1 MKHNNSKL
9 FILLCLFALIPNIL
23 VAGDFLISKKDFKA
37 KVTCIKVFPVED
49 SMRMNCIHLMENVEY
64 SVKLNPSDTAG
75 SERMAKIIELSK
87 ASAMAPYYIAF
98 KTLKLDKPHARDTVL
113 AKLDSMVLDKLNS
126 TGKYRTI
133 PQSKDCED
141 VKGSDTAYVAL
152 RSYLK
157 IVHKLVERNRG
168 GRIGQINTSAI
179 MLDAWVYS
187 NEGIPLWHKEEELY
201 YFLKEESMDK
211 IFTNKA
217 IEELV
222 HETFNSLIK

>member
-9 FILLCLFALIPNIL
+9 FILLCLFALIPNIV

-49 SMRMNCIHLMENVEY
+49 SMRVNCIRLMENIEY

-98 KTLKLDKPHARDTVL
+98 KTLKLDNPKARDTVL
-113 AKLDSMVLDKLNS
+113 LTLNMKILEELIKSGNYKITTAGNVNDTINNIDSSAVILK
-126 TGKYRTI
+126 
-133 PQSKDCED
+133 
-141 VKGSDTAYVAL
+141 
-152 RSYLK
+152 SYLK
-157 IVHKLVERNRG
+157 IIPKTVERNRSG
-168 GRIGQINTSAI
+168 GRSQIHTSAI
-179 MLDAWVYS
+179 VLDAWVNS
-187 NEGIPLWHKEEELY
+187 NDGTLLWHKQGELY
-201 YFLKEESMDK
+201 YYMVEEPMAK

-222 HETFNSLIK
+222 NETYNSLMK